1 MSKEAKNIL
10 FITNLHLWSLEAGKG
25 GKAFYHTVS
34 AYINEGWNVY
44 LISTGGSI
52 PEDISSKATVFEEN
66 LSKLSELQE
75 RGSKFIS
82 VFARFYKMRL
92 MNQFFIRTSLK
103 LLNELDKSKTIIY
116 AYEVDAVYAAKRI
129 ASQFKIP
136 LVTRFQGTTLS
147 NVPDNW
153 QNRIR
158 RSPHFS
164 ALRTA
169 SDLVIMTNDGTQ
181 GDQTLSRLGNKSAEI
196 KFWRNGVDG
205 LEDLSKLDHDSLK
218 RSLELPPDSFVFI
231 TVSRLIGWKRV
242 DLAIHGFSKV
252 ADKYPNTYLL
262 VVGDGPE
269 KENLERLTTSLDLS
283 KRVVFTGSVPQA
295 EVKSFLRS
303 SNVFLSFYDLSNLG
317 NPIMEAMIA
326 GLPLIT
332 IDVGDTRKLIQNGEN
347 GILIA
352 ANALEDIP
360 KQLERIIVSNE
371 LREHITRGALA
382 TARKEFWSW
391 EERMR
396 MEENLVFSLIKK

>member
-1 MSKEAKNIL
+1 MSKAAKNIL

-25 GKAFYHTVS
+25 GKAFHHTVS
-34 AYINEGWNVY
+34 AYINGGWNVY

-52 PEDISSKATVFEEN
+52 PEDISSKATVFEEK
-66 LSKLSELQE
+66 LSKLAELQE
-75 RGSKFIS
+75 RGTKIIS

-92 MNQFFIRTSLK
+92 MNQFFIRTSSK
-103 LLNELDKSKTIIY
+103 ILNEIDKSNTLIY
-116 AYEVDAVYAAKRI
+116 AYEVEAVYAAKKI

-147 NVPDNW
+147 NVPNTW
-153 QNRIR
+153 KNSIR

-164 ALRTA
+164 ALRTT

-205 LEDLSKLDHDSLK
+205 LEDFSKLDHDFLK

-242 DLAIHGFSKV
+242 DLAIHGFSRV

-269 KENLERLTTSLDLS
+269 KENLERLTTSLDLT

-295 EVKSFLRS
+295 EVKSFLRC

-317 NPIMEAMIA
+317 NPIMEAMIV

-352 ANALEDIP
+352 ANQLDEIP
-360 KQLERIIVSNE
+360 KHLERIIVSRE
-371 LREHITRGALA
+371 LREHISRGALA

-391 EERMR
+391 EERMQI
-396 MEENLVFSLIKK
+396 EVNLVFSLLKK

>member
-1 MSKEAKNIL
+1 MSKVTKNIL

-34 AYINEGWNVY
+34 TYINGGWNVH
-44 LISTGGSI
+44 LVSTGGSI

-66 LSKLSELQE
+66 LSKLAELQE
-75 RGSKFIS
+75 SGTKFIS

-92 MNQFFIRTSLK
+92 MNKFFIRTSSK
-103 LLNELDKSKTIIY
+103 ILNELDKSKTIVY
-116 AYEVDAVYAAKRI
+116 AYEVEAVYAAKKI
-129 ASQFKIP
+129 ASRFKIP
-136 LVTRFQGTTLS
+136 LVTRFQGTILS

-153 QNRIR
+153 KNSIR

-164 ALRTA
+164 ALRTT

-181 GDQTLSRLGNKSAEI
+181 GDQTLSRLRNKSANI

-205 LEDLSKLDHDSLK
+205 LDKFNDVDYNSLK
-218 RSLELPPDSFVFI
+218 GSLNLPHDSFVFI

-252 ADKYPNTYLL
+252 ADKYPNTYLI

-269 KENLERLTTSLDLS
+269 KENLERLTTSLDLL

-295 EVKSFLRS
+295 EVKSFLRC

-332 IDVGDTRKLIQNGEN
+332 IDVGDTGKLIQNGGN
-347 GILIA
+347 GVLIA
-352 ANALEDIP
+352 ANQLDEIP
-360 KQLERIIVSNE
+360 KHLELIIVSKE
-371 LREHITRGALA
+371 LREHISRGALA

-391 EERMR
+391 DERMQ
-396 MEENLVFSLIKK
+396 MEENLVFSLLKK